1 MSFHTLVEIPGVLEV
16 VERDPEDNA
25 ILECAQAGQAR
36 FVITGAGM
44 VDEVAE
50 RARQG
55 QGFGG
60 DGAGGLDGAAVFVP
74 QGVEDGG
81 GLVSIVR
88 PLSGYNPTL
97 ATARWPECWRTRNDV
112 LAW

>member
-1 MSFHTLVEIPGVLEV
+1 MRGLLVMGIPYQHAPEV
-16 VERDPEDNA
+16 SIVTTDT
-25 ILECAQAGQAR
+25 C
-36 FVITGAGM
+36 T
-44 VDEVAE
+44 
-50 RARQG
+50 
-55 QGFGG
+55 
-60 DGAGGLDGAAVFVP
+60 GGLDGAAVFVP
-74 QGVEDGG
+74 QGVEYGG